1 MDTIPAAKI
10 IIVDDEPHIRFFLEK
25 VLRND
30 GHAVVSA
37 ESGEEALKKI
47 ATEEF
52 DLALLDLRLGTLS
65 GMEVLSEIRRRSP
78 DTAVIVLTGYASL
91 ETAVEALRQGAHDYL
106 FKPCKTVELRESI
119 RTGLLKRH
127 REIRQRE
134 LLSQLERNLTNSL
147 EEIRSTVVRPELA
160 APTAAPRSETS
171 PASPALPPTEPKEDP
186 SRFLQR
192 GLLIVDMMRHLITCD
207 GHLLELSPTEFNLLA
222 YLINESPRVVSPQE
236 LVREIQGYE
245 SDPWEARDLI
255 RYHIYHIRQRI
266 QTATQRTDIITTIR
280 GVGYTINCG

>member
-1 MDTIPAAKI
+1 MDKIPAAKI

-30 GHAVVSA
+30 GHQVVSA
-37 ESGEEALKKI
+37 ASGEEALSKI
-47 ATEEF
+47 AADEF
-52 DLALLDLRLGTLS
+52 DLALLDLRLGNIS
-65 GMEVLSEIRRRSP
+65 GMEVLNEIRRRSP
-78 DTAVIVLTGYASL
+78 DTAIIVLTGYASL

-147 EEIRSTVVRPELA
+147 EEIRSTVIRPNLSATPPIPEI
-160 APTAAPRSETS
+160 S
-171 PASPALPPTEPKEDP
+171 PAPAPLPTTEPKEDP

-192 GLLIVDMMRHLITCD
+192 GILIVDMMRHLITCD

-266 QTATQRTDIITTIR
+266 QAATHRTDTISTVR
-280 GVGYTINCG
+280 GVGYTINYG